1 MPPGSSRSRPGASSL
16 AERDLPPPITCGG
29 IALNST
35 SDRVSRWGDFMGE
48 LVAWGLG
55 LGLGY
60 AASSTLTTRWRILI
74 FAFAVLLLGA
84 LITLLSGEMFDEPW
98 LVLVDIG
105 RGAGGALI
113 GALAVPFLLRR
124 LQGFGRSEAR

>member
-1 MPPGSSRSRPGASSL
+1 
-16 AERDLPPPITCGG
+16 
-29 IALNST
+29 
-35 SDRVSRWGDFMGE
+35 MGE

-60 AASSTLTTRWRILI
+60 AVRGTLTTRWRILI

-84 LITLLSGEMFDEPW
+84 LITLLGGEMFDEPW

-105 RGAGGALI
+105 QVAAAALI
-113 GALAVPFLLRR
+113 GAFAAPFLLRR
-124 LQGFGRSEAR
+124 LQGFGRSAAR

>member
-1 MPPGSSRSRPGASSL
+1 
-16 AERDLPPPITCGG
+16 
-29 IALNST
+29 
-35 SDRVSRWGDFMGE
+35 MGE

-60 AASSTLTTRWRILI
+60 AASSMLTGRWRILV
-74 FAFAVLLLGA
+74 FALAVLLVGA

-105 RGAGGALI
+105 QVAVAALI
-113 GALAVPFLLRR
+113 GAFAVPFLLQRF
-124 LQGFGRSEAR
+124 QGFGRSEAR

>member
-16 AERDLPPPITCGG
+16 AARDLTPRITCGG

-35 SDRVSRWGDFMGE
+35 SDRVSRWRDFMGE

-84 LITLLSGEMFDEPW
+84 LITLLSGEMFGEAW
-98 LVLVDIG
+98 VG
-105 RGAGGALI
+105 RGA
-113 GALAVPFLLRR
+113 
-124 LQGFGRSEAR
+124 FG